1 MIEMIAAYVFWGT
14 KLRFHLS
21 LPCLPPLDENRDYCY
36 LHFKGVFEAQEVK
49 YLTFSILGN

>member
-49 YLTFSILGN
+49 YLTLT